1 LELAV
6 SLYLEVLQHLLVQ
19 NLPICKKELHISCD
33 DEMTIQVNQFDG
45 KMNKPLLPSDEED
58 SWEMDMEKV
67 CKSSD
72 ISQKH
77 SLILSLQHLVKK

>member
-1 LELAV
+1 LEQVV
-6 SLYLEVLQHLLVQ
+6 SSYLVVLLHLLVQ
-19 NLPICKKELHISCD
+19 NLLICKKELHISCD
-33 DEMTIQVNQFDG
+33 DEILIQVNQFDG
-45 KMNKPLLPSDEED
+45 KMNKLLLPSDEED

-67 CKSSD
+67 CKNSD